1 MCHTPTLGNEDHDKM
16 HMKVVYKFW
25 FWFEK
30 LVWDLDR
37 ISALNFDLNLTH
49 GVSDILNIMCAP

>member
-16 HMKVVYKFW
+16 HMMVVYEFW
-25 FWFEK
+25 FWFKK

-37 ISALNFDLNLTH
+37 ISA
-49 GVSDILNIMCAP
+49 